1 MSKARKYLVI
11 QTVAFILL
19 MMASVVPA
27 EAVDDGMVLIPAGI
41 FEMGN
46 PDGQSDYDNVP
57 LHRVTI
63 DSFYL
68 DKYEVTVGQF
78 RQFVNE
84 TDYHWN
90 RWLLNAIYSPSDDH
104 PVVYVDWNA
113 ASAYAK
119 WMGKRLPT
127 EAEWEYAAR
136 GGLKGRLYPWG
147 SELSHDDANYHR
159 TWGQDITHDYPNYM
173 STGRKDKWRY
183 SSAPVGSFNPN
194 GFGLYDMAGN
204 VAEWCSDWYQSDY
217 YAESPGIN
225 PQGPE
230 TGLEK
235 VSRGGHWFSWDKGL
249 RVYNRGS
256 NPVDVFWWQEVQ
268 GFRLAADL

>member
-1 MSKARKYLVI
+1 MSPVKLLSTQQKS
-11 QTVAFILL
+11 AFTILL
-19 MMASVVPA
+19 VLFSMLVKAATGDMVV
-27 EAVDDGMVLIPAGI
+27 IPGGT
-41 FEMGN
+41 FEMGSSSGH
-46 PDGQSDYDNVP
+46 PGYDNAP
-57 LHRVTI
+57 QHRVTI

-78 RQFVNE
+78 RQFVDE
-84 TDYHWN
+84 TNYDWN
-90 RWLLNAIYSPSDDH
+90 RWMLNEIFSPSSNH

-113 ASAYAK
+113 ANAYAN
-119 WMGKRLPT
+119 WAGKRLPT

-136 GGLKGRLYPWG
+136 GGLQGQLYPWG
-147 SELSHDDANYHR
+147 NEIDHDNANYHR
-159 TWGQDITHDYPNYM
+159 SWGKDITFDYPNYI
-173 STGRKDKWRY
+173 STGHKDRWRY
-183 SSAPVGSFNPN
+183 SSAPVGSFEPN
-194 GFGLYDMAGN
+194 GYGLHDMAGN

-217 YAESPGIN
+217 YLTSPEHN

-235 VSRGGHWFSWDKGL
+235 ISRGGHWFSWDKEL